1 MYLHITVAGFIC
13 AMWAVGPTFELTKTS
28 LLSQEIIISGI
39 LIYNEKSGIYAVMPA
54 MIQQQM
60 AFKQRPLNIILIVI
74 SVIGIFWVTFKSY
87 KVLSIPQS
95 DDAPSNKL
103 QRVAKV
109 SMLYGETNHMYE
121 RALQSHE
128 RHGKRWGYPMHIL
141 RQDISVG
148 FWNKPSYLLS
158 LVINELTKPAG
169 ERMEWL
175 MWVDADSIILNNDM
189 PVEIFLPP
197 SDLKDIHL
205 VATQDQNGLNT
216 GIMFLH
222 VHPWMINFLTE
233 TMGYPIYL
241 PQIDLGRSADQESMR
256 RVLNKTTGGTDGQG
270 YADGVSYLP
279 RPWINTYEWDWAY
292 EGKRGDLLV
301 HFPGLEERR
310 WPHMAKWLNIV
321 ETTPQKWNLPLEE
334 TGYINKTTTY
344 WSQIR
349 SAKESLKSA
358 EKKLQSGEAMSGNT
372 TKKAISALKNALRE
386 KSDNM
391 ELVQQRL
398 QDLNALI
405 EMA

>member
-1 MYLHITVAGFIC
+1 
-13 AMWAVGPTFELTKTS
+13 
-28 LLSQEIIISGI
+28 
-39 LIYNEKSGIYAVMPA
+39 

-74 SVIGIFWVTFKSY
+74 SVIGIFWVTVKSY

-270 YADGVSYLP
+270 YADGAK
-279 RPWINTYEWDWAY
+279 E
-292 EGKRGDLLV
+292 GDLLV

>member
-1 MYLHITVAGFIC
+1 
-13 AMWAVGPTFELTKTS
+13 
-28 LLSQEIIISGI
+28 
-39 LIYNEKSGIYAVMPA
+39 
-54 MIQQQM
+54 
-60 AFKQRPLNIILIVI
+60 
-74 SVIGIFWVTFKSY
+74 
-87 KVLSIPQS
+87 
-95 DDAPSNKL
+95 
-103 QRVAKV
+103 
-109 SMLYGETNHMYE
+109 MYE

-141 RQDISVG
+141 RQDISIG

-158 LVINELTKPAG
+158 LVISEMAKPAG
-169 ERMEWL
+169 ERIEWL
-175 MWVDADSIILNNDM
+175 MYIMFFCMLLKDTDFCRWVDADSIILNNDI

-205 VATQDQNGLNT
+205 VASQDQNGLNT

-222 VHPWMINFLTE
+222 VHPWMISFLTE
-233 TMGYPIYL
+233 TLGYPLYL
-241 PQIDLGRSADQESMR
+241 PNIDLGRSADQESMR
-256 RVLNKTTGGTDGQG
+256 RVLNKTTGGPKGQG

-321 ETTPQKWNLPLEE
+321 ETTPQEWNLPLEE
-334 TGYINKTTTY
+334 TGYINKTTMY

-349 SAKESLKSA
+349 SAKESIKSA
-358 EKKLQSGEAMSGNT
+358 EKKLLSGVSGEALSRSTNETAG
-372 TKKAISALKNALRE
+372 ALKNILRE

-391 ELVQQRL
+391 ELVQQQT

-405 EMA
+405 GMA

>member
-1 MYLHITVAGFIC
+1 ICVFWITSKSHR
-13 AMWAVGPTFELTKTS
+13 TFP
-28 LLSQEIIISGI
+28 IS
-39 LIYNEKSGIYAVMPA
+39 
-54 MIQQQM
+54 
-60 AFKQRPLNIILIVI
+60 
-74 SVIGIFWVTFKSY
+74 
-87 KVLSIPQS
+87 QS
-95 DDAPSNKL
+95 DDAPNNKL

-169 ERMEWL
+169 ERKEWL
-175 MWVDADSIILNNDM
+175 MWVDADSIILNNDI

-205 VATQDQNGLNT
+205 VASQDQNGLNT
-216 GIMFLH
+216 GVMFLH
-222 VHPWMINFLTE
+222 VHPWTISFLTE
-233 TMGYPIYL
+233 TMGYPLYL
-241 PQIDLGRSADQESMR
+241 PQIDLGRSADQEGMR
-256 RVLNKTTGGTDGQG
+256 RVLN
-270 YADGVSYLP
+270 GVIYLP

-321 ETTPQKWNLPLEE
+321 ETTPHKWNLPLED

-344 WSQIR
+344 WSQMR
-349 SAKESLKSA
+349 SAKESIKSA
-358 EKKLQSGEAMSGNT
+358 EKKLQSGEAVSGNT
-372 TKKAISALKNALRE
+372 KEAVGALREALRE
-386 KSDNM
+386 KSDDM
-391 ELVQQRL
+391 ELVLQRL
-398 QDLNALI
+398 ENLDALI
-405 EMA
+405 RMT